1 MTIDKCP
8 KCGSHEV
15 EEVSDGVVERHFWAW
30 NKEQNKFIWNCEDSE
45 NYGDYFLRCPE
56 CDYRY
61 SQEKMDKFGDI
72 VAYETIKK

>member
-15 EEVSDGVVERHFWAW
+15 EEVSDGITKRNFWAW

-45 NYGDYFLRCPE
+45 NYGDYFLRCPD
-56 CDYRY
+56 CDYHY
-61 SQEKMDKFGDI
+61 SHYEKEKRLELFAFDS
-72 VAYETIKK
+72 IKN